1 MNSPSSLTVRSV
13 SSSSS
18 ESSEPLSSSFFSSMS
33 ASFLR
38 LSASMTSSRF
48 SRGVLEFAKA
58 ETAHVSP
65 LSRPFSETCLH
76 SERKACHAM
85 ICSSQVWQIIVEN
98 NTIFVHGGNLFC
110 FCFAA
115 SRVSLAGA
123 ATSIIFVTTKHV
135 FCRYKSMLV
144 ATKVCFSR
152 QNYCRDKIM
161 FLSRQMFCRD
171 KHTFVATKDV
181 FCRD

>member
-13 SSSSS
+13 SSSTS
-18 ESSEPLSSSFFSSMS
+18 ESSEPLSSSSFFSSMS

-48 SRGVLEFAKA
+48 SRGVLELAKA

-65 LSRPFSETCLH
+65 LSRPFSDTCLH

-85 ICSSQVWQIIVEN
+85 IYSSQVWQIIVEN
-98 NTIFVHGGNLFC
+98 NTVFVHGGNLFC

-123 ATSIIFVTTKHV
+123 ATSIIFVATKHV
-135 FCRYKSMLV
+135 FCRYKSMFV
-144 ATKVCFSR
+144 ATKVCLSR
-152 QNYCRDKIM
+152 QNYV
-161 FLSRQMFCRD
+161 FVTTNVLSRQAYFCRD
-171 KHTFVATKDV
+171 KRRVLSRLK
-181 FCRD
+181 